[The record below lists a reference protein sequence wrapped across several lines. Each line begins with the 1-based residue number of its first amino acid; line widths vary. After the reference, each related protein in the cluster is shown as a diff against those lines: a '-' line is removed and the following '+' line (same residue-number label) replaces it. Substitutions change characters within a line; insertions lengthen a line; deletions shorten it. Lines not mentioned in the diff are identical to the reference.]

1 MLGACVALAF
11 RFTLSRMLQL
21 VPDCAVQ
28 NKSLSD
34 DTDPILA
41 AQGVSWTKRTAI
53 SYATITVDI
62 KHYTTPEDGF
72 EHIDSAQTL
81 TGGIKGQCY

>member
-1 MLGACVALAF
+1 
-11 RFTLSRMLQL
+11 
-21 VPDCAVQ
+21 
-28 NKSLSD
+28 
-34 DTDPILA
+34 
-41 AQGVSWTKRTAI
+41 VSWAKRTTI

-81 TGGIKGQCY
+81 TGGIKGQ